1 MKIEDVIR
9 VAFNKVAKRYNGTH
23 LAQFDL
29 NQPFHKTMIT
39 DEVIGSMVGRTLM
52 LAMKRRPSRNVA
64 INAGYLKRLKNLC
77 REKKLTSFRSEDRMM
92 VLFKNFHIYFYLQ
105 ESILRVCVNTT
116 NPYSGH
122 NIQNILPT
130 DLFLLLIGIDNMI
143 EDLDS
148 LVESFH
154 KTSKAAAKS
163 KEILLTSARLL
174 ISDISLPEKTSLKLD
189 VDRSERILTI
199 VTQNDYPYPPY
210 HKSCRSTLETL
221 REDVL
226 KTIDKVRQYRFR
238 GYVEEV

>member
-1 MKIEDVIR
+1 
-9 VAFNKVAKRYNGTH
+9 
-23 LAQFDL
+23 
-29 NQPFHKTMIT
+29 MIS

-77 REKKLTSFRSEDRMM
+77 RENKLTSFRSEDRMM

-116 NPYSGH
+116 NAYSGH

-143 EDLDS
+143 ENLDS

-189 VDRSERILTI
+189 VDRSGRILTI

-210 HKSCRSTLETL
+210 HKSCRSTLKTL

-226 KTIDKVRQYRFR
+226 KTIDKVRQYRFL